1 MIVYLVVMESLPD
14 KWMSFFS
21 RLGICV
27 SSQAKSE
34 QGISE
39 ACCSL
44 AVGFATS
51 QQSTCAWPYGPLY
64 KAHVASWY
72 LNLTSEPVLWHLR
85 TFRKIEMQVRWG
97 FFFFFSFEDCLPFT
111 EYQRDLT
118 REQWDWDMSPGGE
131 KPQCIG
137 TLQLWQWGN
146 FSQFLEIF
154 PLIFLG
160 QILSNTEATWLLHN
174 LTVGRLGAWVV
185 GLSMLVTACLFSPP
199 WSQLSV

>member
-97 FFFFFSFEDCLPFT
+97 FFFFFFWRLSPFHRVSARSDKGT
-111 EYQRDLT
+111 VRL
-118 REQWDWDMSPGGE
+118 RHVSWRGE
-131 KPQCIG
+131 ASVHWSLA
-137 TLQLWQWGN
+137 TLAMGKFFSILGN
-146 FSQFLEIF
+146 ISAHFFR
-154 PLIFLG
+154 
-160 QILSNTEATWLLHN
+160 SNPKQH
-174 LTVGRLGAWVV
+174 
-185 GLSMLVTACLFSPP
+185 
-199 WSQLSV
+199 WSYLAAA

>member
-97 FFFFFSFEDCLPFT
+97 FFFFFLLKIVSLSQSISEIWQGNSETEICLLEGRSLSALEPCN
-111 EYQRDLT
+111 
-118 REQWDWDMSPGGE
+118 S
-131 KPQCIG
+131 
-137 TLQLWQWGN
+137 GN
-146 FSQFLEIF
+146 GEIF
-154 PLIFLG
+154 LNSWKYFR
-160 QILSNTEATWLLHN
+160 S
-174 LTVGRLGAWVV
+174 
-185 GLSMLVTACLFSPP
+185 FF
-199 WSQLSV
+199 